1 MASSSKAM
9 RQNQSQRQATGELA
23 RGKPARSLLSRAIA
37 LLARRDHSRAE
48 LSRKLARYLDQP
60 DDAHQPDD
68 ADQLASVL
76 DELDRNGLLSDER
89 FAAAVARS
97 RSNRFGDARIRHDLR
112 RFGVANDVSVAA
124 LTTLA
129 GSEVARASE
138 VWSRR
143 FKALPASAAEHAKQ
157 ARFLQSRGF
166 SFDSILQ
173 VLRGR
178 TSSS

>member
-9 RQNQSQRQATGELA
+9 RQNQSQRQATGDLA

-48 LSRKLARYLDQP
+48 LSRKLARYLDE
-60 DDAHQPDD
+60 PDD

-76 DELDRNGLLSDER
+76 DELDRNGLLSDQR
-89 FAAAVARS
+89 FATAVTRS

-124 LTTLA
+124 LATLA

>member
-1 MASSSKAM
+1 M
-9 RQNQSQRQATGELA
+9 RQNQSQRQATGDLT

-60 DDAHQPDD
+60 DDA
-68 ADQLASVL
+68 DQLASVL
-76 DELDRNGLLSDER
+76 DELDRNGLLSDQR
-89 FAAAVARS
+89 FATAVTRS

-124 LTTLA
+124 LATLA